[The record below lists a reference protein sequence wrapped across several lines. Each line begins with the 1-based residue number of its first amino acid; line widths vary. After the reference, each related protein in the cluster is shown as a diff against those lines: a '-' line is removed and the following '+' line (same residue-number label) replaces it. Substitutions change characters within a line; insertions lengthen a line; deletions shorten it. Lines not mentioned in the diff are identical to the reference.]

1 MGDVVTDQA
10 YIDDRPILPLTF
22 HHEDGTTE
30 EIGVALFNKDGT
42 VDCELFPAEQ
52 VSEKFKRIVTRAMEF
67 STSIEY
73 HKGPPLRAK
82 TVSIFVEDT
91 Q

>member
-1 MGDVVTDQA
+1 MTDQA

-22 HHEDGTTE
+22 HHEDGTVENVGTA
-30 EIGVALFNKDGT
+30 IYNKDGT
-42 VDCELFPAEQ
+42 VDCELLPAEQ

-73 HKGPPLRAK
+73 HSGPPLRAK
-82 TVSIFVEDT
+82 TVSIFVEDA

>member
-1 MGDVVTDQA
+1 MTDHA

-30 EIGVALFNKDGT
+30 EIGVALFNEDGT
-42 VDCELFPAEQ
+42 IDCELVPAEQ
-52 VSEKFKRIVTRAMEF
+52 VSEKFKRIITRAMEF

-73 HKGPPLRAK
+73 HSGPSLRPK

>member
-1 MGDVVTDQA
+1 MTDHA
-10 YIDDRPILPLTF
+10 YIDDRPILPLKF
-22 HHEDGTTE
+22 HHEDGTVE
-30 EIGVALFNKDGT
+30 NIGTAIYNKDGT

-67 STSIEY
+67 STSVEY
-73 HKGPPLRAK
+73 HNAPPLRAK